1 MIMKALRVRLEK
13 IFAERNDVNTIGAS
27 KAIGKGRAYIQQFI
41 RYGKPNH
48 LDFMLIVRLA
58 EYLNMP
64 VLELYP
70 EAGSEERRLIG
81 MMAEKE
87 PARQEHVQLHTGI
100 TPDVLSI
107 RLSEVSDVKP
117 FCLAAIRLAELRD
130 VLGGYRKWTEL
141 EREKRLDA
149 AVKMAEE
156 LKKEEAKAWLE
167 SDSVI
172 ETLRLKAS

>member
-70 EAGSEERRLIG
+70 EAGAEERRLIG
-81 MMAEKE
+81 MMVEKE
-87 PARQEHVQLHTGI
+87 PAKQEQVKM